1 MLWIRRAAGAT
12 LWVLLALLVPMA
24 YAQSTTTIA
33 SLPYEIRTPG
43 TYVLASD
50 LVAAISTGSS
60 AISIYSSDVTLDC
73 LGHSITDSV
82 RGTGTRGI
90 VGYADLSDVTIQNCT
105 LSNFDGGITVGER
118 NYRPR
123 LIRNRILDGGVRGIM
138 IRGHNA
144 FVSENRVIG
153 LRTIGTGTSTGI
165 VLTAF
170 DANADVLSEDAVIS
184 HNVVADVRGD
194 YQSFGITVTPSIRP
208 VIADNS
214 ILDIRPNTEA
224 IVYLYFYY
232 IEQDHPGPTVGA
244 TIRNN
249 VMMSSRPG
257 VDGYEDIY
265 LWDADLRDAGSSCT
279 DNTAIGFAQIS
290 YSICGEQDGNLIVQ

>member
-1 MLWIRRAAGAT
+1 
-12 LWVLLALLVPMA
+12 MA
-24 YAQSTTTIA
+24 YAQSTTIIT

-43 TYVLASD
+43 TYVLAND
-50 LVAAISTGSS
+50 LVAAVNTGSS

-82 RGTGTRGI
+82 RVAGSRGV

-153 LRTIGTGTSTGI
+153 LRTISAGTSTGM

-170 DANADVLSEDAVIS
+170 DGNADVLSEDAVIS

-244 TIRNN
+244 LIRNN

-265 LWDADLRDAGSSCT
+265 LWDADLRDAESRCT

-290 YSICGEQDGNLIVQ
+290 YSICSEQDGNVIMQ